1 MGEKSS
7 AKIDVRE
14 YLQSETLLFDGAMG
28 TYLSQLSRAG
38 LEKCELA
45 NLQQPQ
51 QVLQVHRAYLQAGAK
66 ALKTNT
72 FAVNPAALANDVA
85 LLQQVISAGWRLANQ
100 AALELPEAE
109 RFGG

>member
-1 MGEKSS
+1 
-7 AKIDVRE
+7 
-14 YLQSETLLFDGAMG
+14 MG

-72 FAVNPAALANDVA
+72 FAANPAALANDVA

-100 AALELPEAE
+100 AALERYRALGREIDCEFQE
-109 RFGG
+109 RDAYV